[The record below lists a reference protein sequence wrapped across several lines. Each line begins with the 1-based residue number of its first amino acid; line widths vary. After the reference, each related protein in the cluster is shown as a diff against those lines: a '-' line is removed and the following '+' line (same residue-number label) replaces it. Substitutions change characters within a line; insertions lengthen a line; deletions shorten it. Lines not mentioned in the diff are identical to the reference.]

1 MTSLEEQFA
10 EAVNSVSSGGVS
22 LGSQED
28 QLKLYGYYTRVKKGV
43 CKGPRPGPWEFRK
56 QAKYDAWKDVSETRR
71 DDAMQE
77 YIEIVRRLA
86 AGSGGVRNNVQSK
99 RPLGFAVED
108 DEHDVGPK
116 AYLRTF
122 ATALPAAGSG
132 GVRNNVQSKRPLGFA
147 VEDDEHNSGMQGSE
161 GSALQEMSYIW
172 NQNLNGE
179 LLLPM
184 RLGTN
189 DIPPDVCLCASQGD
203 MKSLVHCLKVQKVSP
218 NYVDAD
224 GMTPLMCAADRD
236 HKDIVLYLLRHGA
249 LPNGSDVEGFTALH
263 YAVLCANF
271 ELAVLLVKYGA
282 DMHHPNAEGGTPF
295 QLANEDTKQL
305 LANAEKSSERYNF
318 LLTRVAVPTLI
329 ATAGVLTAALLYQWR
344 TW

>member
-108 DEHDVGPK
+108 DEHD
-116 AYLRTF
+116 
-122 ATALPAAGSG
+122 SG
-132 GVRNNVQSKRPLGFA
+132 TKG
-147 VEDDEHNSGMQGSE
+147 
-161 GSALQEMSYIW
+161 
-172 NQNLNGE
+172 
-179 LLLPM
+179 
-184 RLGTN
+184 
-189 DIPPDVCLCASQGD
+189 IPPNVCHCASQGD

-224 GMTPLMCAADRD
+224 GMTPLICAADRD
-236 HKDIVLYLLRHGA
+236 HKDIVLYLLRNGA
-249 LPNGSDVEGFTALH
+249 LPNDSDMEGFTALH
-263 YAVLCANF
+263 YAVLCGHF
-271 ELAVLLVKYGA
+271 GESKHSMYFQA
-282 DMHHPNAEGGTPF
+282 DLRHV
-295 QLANEDTKQL
+295 
-305 LANAEKSSERYNF
+305 R
-318 LLTRVAVPTLI
+318 
-329 ATAGVLTAALLYQWR
+329 ATCL
-344 TW
+344 